1 MPHRNELSKC
11 LFLWCV
17 SCNGVCVSIIISLLD
32 FAASITWP
40 DSLAG
45 KWTTHISGSE
55 SFITSSEEFY
65 WTVTQIHRPGVT
77 KFYMM
82 LCLYVFSKRKQISM
96 HTSPKGERINSTVV
110 PSARKTHKKCK
121 LIYNGWICLFTR
133 KRSCIIKRLIGG
145 KTN

>member
-1 MPHRNELSKC
+1 MPHRSEFSKC

-17 SCNGVCVSIIISLLD
+17 SCNGVFVSIIISLLD

-45 KWTTHISGSE
+45 AWTTRISE

-65 WTVTQIHRPGVT
+65 WTVTQIHRQVWPSFT
-77 KFYMM
+77 WCYF
-82 LCLYVFSKRKQISM
+82 FSRRKHISM
-96 HTSPKGERINSTVV
+96 HTSPRGKRINFTVISV

-133 KRSCIIKRLIGG
+133 KLSCIIKRLIGG